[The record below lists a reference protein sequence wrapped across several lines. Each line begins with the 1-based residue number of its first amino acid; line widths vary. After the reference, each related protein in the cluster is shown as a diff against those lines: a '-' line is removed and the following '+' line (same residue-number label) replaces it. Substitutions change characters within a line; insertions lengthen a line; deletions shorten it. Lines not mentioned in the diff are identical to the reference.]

1 MKNKTRSVEEILEA
15 HKNWLDGN
23 SGTRLVWNELSEDEK
38 TNLRN
43 ADLRYADLL
52 NANLRNAD
60 LYNADLCYA
69 DLCYANLLNADL
81 RNADLRYA
89 NLLNADL
96 CYADLLNADLRYAN
110 LLNANLR
117 KANGYHSVC
126 PEIGSFIAFKKLLDN
141 KIAKLEIPE
150 HAKRSSATT
159 RKCRASEANVL
170 EIFDVN
176 DCDEKFDYGCSRHD
190 AYFKYEVGKTVFA
203 DSFDEDRFNECSN
216 GIHFLI
222 TLQEA
227 IDY

>member
-15 HKNWLDGN
+15 HKNWLNGN
-23 SGTRLVWNELSEDEK
+23 KGTRLVWNELSEDEK

-60 LYNADLCYA
+60 LRNAN
-69 DLCYANLLNADL
+69 LCYANLED
-81 RNADLRYA
+81 
-89 NLLNADL
+89 
-96 CYADLLNADLRYAN
+96 
-110 LLNANLR
+110 ANLR